1 MLFTAEQ
8 QLQVLRLVLA
18 LAASQPPTT
27 APPPTTTTTPPTT
40 PAAPPP
46 TVTTVSPKPEPKPE
60 PTLSPAE
67 VFVISDSDSDRSGD
81 EGSDD
86 EDHNHDHDATRSL
99 NRARALTRARSRKR
113 YHALF
118 QRIARCGIADALGER
133 QWQAFKRF
141 VRRHFLRAFLDLFDP
156 ADHVLRCCGPLDGGC
171 CPHRF
176 VVDLAGPERVD
187 FRLAGLHLDHE
198 YDVRHICEAWRRA
211 MPANPR
217 RWDDGVN
224 GLRLA
229 HLLFGVQPLG
239 AWPARVRLRCG
250 NNRYYGAGDQD
261 HDDFCHTTDVAHY
274 SRVLAP
280 ADLAGARA
288 V

>member
-1 MLFTAEQ
+1 MSLRKYKYVVKLTPGVQKKGKAGKKGSKATAGG
-8 QLQVLRLVLA
+8 
-18 LAASQPPTT
+18 T
-27 APPPTTTTTPPTT
+27 
-40 PAAPPP
+40 
-46 TVTTVSPKPEPKPE
+46 
-60 PTLSPAE
+60 
-67 VFVISDSDSDRSGD
+67 GD
-81 EGSDD
+81 DD
-86 EDHNHDHDATRSL
+86 EDGDHDHVRAL
-99 NRARALTRARSRKR
+99 NRTRALTRARGRKR

-133 QWQAFKRF
+133 QWKAFKRF

-156 ADHVLRCCGPLDGGC
+156 ADHVLRCCGPLDRGC

-261 HDDFCHTTDVAHY
+261 HDRFCHTTDVAHY

>member
-1 MLFTAEQ
+1 MI
-8 QLQVLRLVLA
+8 
-18 LAASQPPTT
+18 
-27 APPPTTTTTPPTT
+27 
-40 PAAPPP
+40 
-46 TVTTVSPKPEPKPE
+46 
-60 PTLSPAE
+60 
-67 VFVISDSDSDRSGD
+67 VFSGSDRSDD
-81 EGSDD
+81 EGSND
-86 EDHNHDHDATRSL
+86 EDCDHGHAPTRSL
-99 NRARALTRARSRKR
+99 NRARALTRARGRKR

-133 QWQAFKRF
+133 QWKAFKRF

-250 NNRYYGAGDQD
+250 NNRYYGTGDQD
-261 HDDFCHTTDVAHY
+261 HDTSATPPTSRTTAAC
-274 SRVLAP
+274 SRPRTSLERPRCERGAASELELHP
-280 ADLAGARA
+280 AYEGDGRAGVGSA
-288 V
+288 

>member
-1 MLFTAEQ
+1 M
-8 QLQVLRLVLA
+8 
-18 LAASQPPTT
+18 
-27 APPPTTTTTPPTT
+27 
-40 PAAPPP
+40 AAP
-46 TVTTVSPKPEPKPE
+46 
-60 PTLSPAE
+60 
-67 VFVISDSDSDRSGD
+67 
-81 EGSDD
+81 
-86 EDHNHDHDATRSL
+86 
-99 NRARALTRARSRKR
+99 
-113 YHALF
+113 
-118 QRIARCGIADALGER
+118 QRI
-133 QWQAFKRF
+133 
-141 VRRHFLRAFLDLFDP
+141 
-156 ADHVLRCCGPLDGGC
+156 
-171 CPHRF
+171 
-176 VVDLAGPERVD
+176 D
-187 FRLAGLHLDHE
+187 FHLAGLHLDHE
-198 YDVRHICEAWRRA
+198 YDVRHICEAWMRA

-280 ADLAGARA
+280 ADLAGAPA

>member
-1 MLFTAEQ
+1 MII
-8 QLQVLRLVLA
+8 
-18 LAASQPPTT
+18 
-27 APPPTTTTTPPTT
+27 
-40 PAAPPP
+40 
-46 TVTTVSPKPEPKPE
+46 
-60 PTLSPAE
+60 
-67 VFVISDSDSDRSGD
+67 ISDSDGDHSDG
-81 EGSDD
+81 EGSDGESSNDD
-86 EDHNHDHDATRSL
+86 EDGDHDHNHDHVRAL

-133 QWQAFKRF
+133 QWKAFKRF

-250 NNRYYGAGDQD
+250 NNRYYGAGDHD
-261 HDDFCHTTDVAHY
+261 HDHFCHTTDVAHY

-280 ADLAGARA
+280 ADFAGARA